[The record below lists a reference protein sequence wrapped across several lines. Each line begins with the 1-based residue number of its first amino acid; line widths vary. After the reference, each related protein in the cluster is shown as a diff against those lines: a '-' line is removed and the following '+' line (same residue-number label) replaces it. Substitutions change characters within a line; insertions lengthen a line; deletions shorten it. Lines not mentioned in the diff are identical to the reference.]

1 VEPKVYAIDP
11 VKVKRLMLDKW
22 GDVEQKRLAEAAGI
36 SEQTLVRMFKGHGF
50 SPESLYGLCQA
61 LGVTPNDVLTIA
73 PKESTLVRV
82 VA

>member
-50 SPESLYGLCQA
+50 SRWE
-61 LGVTPNDVLTIA
+61 
-73 PKESTLVRV
+73 
-82 VA
+82 